1 MYQEDFNM
9 KDSGRKTSYK
19 RKELGASV
27 IGSLIPGI
35 KGFKTSNEVLEDA
48 LNEYQGKEAK
58 NDLANNPRVKAGQ
71 ALEPAITQMFVNELQ
86 SIAKDQKA
94 KFKISVPEKANLYS
108 LDNGKLG
115 SSLDNLLTINNG
127 SLEVTDH
134 NKSTMVLSKSG
145 PVEIKNYSGSAED
158 PVNPLYVYQLQ
169 QQMLCTGST
178 WGIIVRLV
186 KGWELQWYVYERNT
200 EMCNDI
206 INAATDFWN
215 RFDGILEGKDY
226 WYPPETTEEATKIF
240 KGNGNKEP
248 VIMDSNNMLS
258 ELIDEFMNASK
269 TEKEAKAQ
277 KDEASKAIKTIM
289 KEHEVI
295 SFNGF
300 IVSHTTMTRKKTKMV
315 EVPGADPIVTRRFSI
330 KDVR

>member
-1 MYQEDFNM
+1 M

>member
-9 KDSGRKTSYK
+9 KDSGRKTSLA

-35 KGFKTSNEVLEDA
+35 KGFITPNDVMKNA
-48 LNEYQGKEAK
+48 LNEHKGKEAI
-58 NDLANNPRVKAGQ
+58 NDIANNPKVIAGK
-71 ALEPAITQMFVNELQ
+71 ALEPAITQMFVDELQ
-86 SIAKDQKA
+86 ILADNQRA

-127 SLEVTDH
+127 SLLITDH
-134 NKSTMVLSKSG
+134 TNTENVLSKSG
-145 PVEIKNYSGSAED
+145 PVEIKNYSGAASD
-158 PVNPLYVYQLQ
+158 PVNPLYIYQLQ

-186 KGWELQWYVYERNT
+186 KGWELQYFVYQRNT

-226 WYPPETTEEATKIF
+226 WYPPENTKEASDIF
-240 KGNGNKEP
+240 KGNGVKEP
-248 VIMDSNNMLS
+248 VNLDGNNMLS
-258 ELIDEFMNASK
+258 QLIDDFMKASDE
-269 TEKEAKAQ
+269 EKRAKEE
-277 KDEASKAIKTIM
+277 KDEASKAIKSIM
-289 KEHEVI
+289 KEHEVV
-295 SFNGF
+295 SFNGYV
-300 IVSHTTMTRKKTKMV
+300 ISHTTMTRKKTKMV
-315 EVPGADPIVTRRFSI
+315 EVPGADPIVMRRFSI
-330 KDVR
+330 KDAR

>member
-1 MYQEDFNM
+1 M

-58 NDLANNPRVKAGQ
+58 NDLANNPKVKAGQ

-269 TEKEAKAQ
+269 TEKDAKAQ

>member
-48 LNEYQGKEAK
+48 LNEHQGKEAK
-58 NDLANNPRVKAGQ
+58 NDLANNPKVKAGQ

-158 PVNPLYVYQLQ
+158 PVNPLYLYQLQ

-269 TEKEAKAQ
+269 TEKDAKAQ

>member
-1 MYQEDFNM
+1 M

-48 LNEYQGKEAK
+48 LNEHQGKEAK
-58 NDLANNPRVKAGQ
+58 NDLANNPKVKAGQ

-158 PVNPLYVYQLQ
+158 PVNPLYLYQLQ

-269 TEKEAKAQ
+269 TEKDAKAQ

>member
-1 MYQEDFNM
+1 M

-48 LNEYQGKEAK
+48 LNEHQGKEAK

-158 PVNPLYVYQLQ
+158 PVNPLYLYQLQ

-269 TEKEAKAQ
+269 TEKDAKAQ

>member
-19 RKELGASV
+19 RKELGASTV
-27 IGSLIPGI
+27 GSLIPGI

-58 NDLANNPRVKAGQ
+58 NDLANNPKVKAGQ
-71 ALEPAITQMFVNELQ
+71 ALEPAITQMFVDELRVQ
-86 SIAKDQKA
+86 SENQKA
-94 KFKISVPEKANLYS
+94 KFKISVPGEANLYS

-115 SSLDNLLTINNG
+115 SSLDNLLTITNG

-134 NKSTMVLSKSG
+134 NKTTMVLSKSG

-186 KGWELQWYVYERNT
+186 KGWELQWYVYEKNT

-240 KGNGNKEP
+240 KGNGSDEA
-248 VIMDSNNMLS
+248 VSMDGNNMLS
-258 ELIDEFMNASK
+258 ELIEEFMNANK
-269 TEKEAKAQ
+269 NEKDAKAQ

-289 KEHEVI
+289 KEHEVV
-295 SFNGF
+295 SFNGY
-300 IVSHTTMTRKKTKMV
+300 IINHKSMTRKKTKMV
-315 EVPGADPIVTRRFSI
+315 EVPGAEPIVTRRFSI
-330 KDVR
+330 KDAR

>member
-48 LNEYQGKEAK
+48 LNEHQGKEAK
-58 NDLANNPRVKAGQ
+58 NDLANNPKVKAGQ

-269 TEKEAKAQ
+269 TEKDAKAQ

>member
-1 MYQEDFNM
+1 M

-58 NDLANNPRVKAGQ
+58 NDLANNPKVKAGQ
-71 ALEPAITQMFVNELQ
+71 ALEPAITKMFVDELRVQ
-86 SIAKDQKA
+86 SENQKA
-94 KFKISVPEKANLYS
+94 KFKISVPGEANLYS

-115 SSLDNLLTINNG
+115 SSLDNLLTITNG

-134 NKSTMVLSKSG
+134 NKTTMVLSKSG

-186 KGWELQWYVYERNT
+186 KGWELQWYVYEKNT

-240 KGNGNKEP
+240 KGNGSDEA
-248 VIMDSNNMLS
+248 VSMDGNNMLS
-258 ELIDEFMNASK
+258 ELIEEFMNANK
-269 TEKEAKAQ
+269 NEKDAKAQ

-289 KEHEVI
+289 KEHEVV
-295 SFNGF
+295 SFNGY
-300 IVSHTTMTRKKTKMV
+300 IINHKSMTRKKTKMV
-315 EVPGADPIVTRRFSI
+315 EVPGAEPIVTRRFSI
-330 KDVR
+330 KDAR